1 MKAIIYALFFGLA
14 LTWSYDPEKVLEY
27 AEEYCDYSYPI
38 YQKIS
43 VESEVSGIF
52 VSKAIHYA
60 GFSVMVC
67 FEG

>member
-1 MKAIIYALFFGLA
+1 MLFFFGLA